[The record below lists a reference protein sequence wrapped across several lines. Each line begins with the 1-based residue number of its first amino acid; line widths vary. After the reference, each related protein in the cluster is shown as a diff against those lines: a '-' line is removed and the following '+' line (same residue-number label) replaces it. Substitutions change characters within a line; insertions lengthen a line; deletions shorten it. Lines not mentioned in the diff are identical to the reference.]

1 MSEEFKGSCECG
13 AVTFTAKGPLRP
25 IIACH
30 CTQCRKTTGH
40 YWAATQVPTEDL
52 KITKDEGLKWF
63 RSSDWARRG
72 FCTGCGSSLFWE
84 MDNEGATSIGAGTL
98 DNLPHDAAIEKHI
111 CMADKGAYYDVTDGV
126 PQLEKW

>member
-13 AVTFTAKGPLRP
+13 AVTFSAKGPLRP
-25 IIACH
+25 VIACH

-40 YWAATQVPTEDL
+40 YWAATQVPTEQL
-52 KITKDEGLKWF
+52 TITRDEGLKWF

-84 MDNEGATSIGAGTL
+84 KDNEGATSIGAGTF
-98 DNLPHDAAIEKHI
+98 DTLPAGATVEKHI
-111 CMADKGAYYDVTDGV
+111 CMADKGTYYDVADGL
-126 PQLEKW
+126 PQLDKW